1 MGGVLTFTPCLLLFG
16 ALHAEAAH
24 WGAVR
29 KETLRRN
36 VWDWVGRGGFEQF
49 WGLGDR
55 RDEAV
60 QCAACLQ
67 DPQVAEP
74 LRSHL
79 VAVPPPLYPLN
90 PAEAPWLLPQPDTAG
105 SSEPLSSL
113 NNAGR

>member
-1 MGGVLTFTPCLLLFG
+1 MCGTGWGGVALSNFG
-16 ALHAEAAH
+16 A
-24 WGAVR
+24 WGTGGMRLCSV
-29 KETLRRN
+29 LR
-36 VWDWVGRGGFEQF
+36 
-49 WGLGDR
+49 
-55 RDEAV
+55 
-60 QCAACLQ
+60 ACRT
-67 DPQVAEP
+67 PQVAEP